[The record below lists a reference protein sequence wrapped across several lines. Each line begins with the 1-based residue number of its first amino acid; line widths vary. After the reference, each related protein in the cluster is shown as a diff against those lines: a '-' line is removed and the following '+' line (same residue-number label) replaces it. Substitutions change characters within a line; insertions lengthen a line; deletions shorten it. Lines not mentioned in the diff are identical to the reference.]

1 MTTRRRVVKNLAFAA
16 GVAAGFPL
24 LDSRAADLPHLDV
37 KDPKA
42 MALGYVEDGSQ
53 VDAKKYPAYSKGSTC
68 ENCSQLQGSA
78 GAAYRPCELFPGKTV
93 SAKGWCSG
101 WAAEI

>member
-1 MTTRRRVVKNLAFAA
+1 MTTRRGMVKSLAFAT
-16 GVAAGFPL
+16 GVAAGFPF
-24 LDSRAADLPHLDV
+24 LDSRAADLPRLDV

-42 MALGYVEDGSQ
+42 VALGYVEDASQ
-53 VDAKKYPAYSKGSTC
+53 VDVKKYPGYSKDSTC
-68 ENCSQLQGSA
+68 ENCSQLQGKA
-78 GAAYRPCELFPGKTV
+78 GAAYRPCDLFPGKTV